1 MLGRPL
7 IAPTTFGDRQY
18 EGEFPLPKM
27 KTKLRNDDEIAATLF
42 RLHGADSWAWH
53 HMSKRLKKKYKIE
66 EM

>member
-1 MLGRPL
+1 MLDL
-7 IAPTTFGDRQY
+7 KED
-18 EGEFPLPKM
+18 FPN
-27 KTKLRNDDEIAATLF
+27 TEYYSSKLRNDDEIAATLF

>member
-1 MLGRPL
+1 MQGCEVTRNWQCL
-7 IAPTTFGDRQY
+7 IYKRI
-18 EGEFPLPKM
+18 FPN
-27 KTKLRNDDEIAATLF
+27 TEYYSSKLRNDDEIAATLF